1 MSKKNAKAILLFVDA
16 IIAAILIVL
25 DQVIKSKVVE
35 VFTADRS
42 EKKFIPGVIYLV
54 YLKNTGAAFSSFQNQ
69 KWLLLLISIVFMAV
83 LAFIM
88 IKLPLRKKFIPAN
101 VLFSLVIAGGIG
113 NMIDRIKQSY
123 VVDYLGF
130 DFWRS
135 YPIFNFADICV
146 VVGVIGLFILFLFVY
161 KENDLDFLRFKK
173 AKVAEK
179 SENEADEKDS
189 DVHSADKEESVSADK
204 EKEEAE

>member
-1 MSKKNAKAILLFVDA
+1 MSKKKTKAILLVIDA

-35 VFTADRS
+35 VFTADPS

-83 LAFIM
+83 LAVVM
-88 IKLPLRKKFIPAN
+88 YRLPVEKKFVPAN
-101 VLFSLVIAGGIG
+101 FLFALVIAGGIG

-135 YPIFNFADICV
+135 YPIFNFADVCV
-146 VVGVIGLFILFLFVY
+146 VIGVVGLFIMFLFVY
-161 KENDLDFLRFKK
+161 NEKDLDFLRSNK
-173 AKVAEK
+173 AYKDSVKPENAETVEDKAEK
-179 SENEADEKDS
+179 AEEN
-189 DVHSADKEESVSADK
+189 
-204 EKEEAE
+204 

>member
-1 MSKKNAKAILLFVDA
+1 MSKKKTKAILLCVDA

-25 DQVIKSKVVE
+25 DQIIKSKVVE
-35 VFTADRS
+35 VLADGK
-42 EKKFIPGVIYLV
+42 EHKFIPGFIYLI

-69 KWLLLLISIVFMAV
+69 KWLLVLISILFMA
-83 LAFIM
+83 LIAFVM
-88 IKLPLRKKFIPAN
+88 FKLPIGKKFIPAN
-101 VLFSLVIAGGIG
+101 ILFSLVIAGGIG

-146 VVGVIGLFILFLFVY
+146 VIGVIGLFLLFIFVY
-161 KENDLDFLRFKK
+161 NEKDLDFLRIFEKK
-173 AKVAEK
+173 NKAE
-179 SENEADEKDS
+179 
-189 DVHSADKEESVSADK
+189 EE
-204 EKEEAE
+204 

>member
-1 MSKKNAKAILLFVDA
+1 MSKKKTKAILLVIDA

-25 DQVIKSKVVE
+25 DQLIKSKIVE
-35 VFTADRS
+35 VFTADPS

-69 KWLLLLISIVFMAV
+69 KWLLLLISIIFMG
-83 LAFIM
+83 LIAFVM
-88 IKLPLRKKFIPAN
+88 FKLPLGKKFLPAN
-101 VLFSLVIAGGIG
+101 ILFSLVIAGGIG

-135 YPIFNFADICV
+135 YPIFNFADVCV
-146 VVGVIGLFILFLFVY
+146 VLGVVGLFILFLFVY
-161 KENDLDFLRFKK
+161 NEKDLDFLRFKK
-173 AKVAEK
+173 INSESSVEDKEAE
-179 SENEADEKDS
+179 A
-189 DVHSADKEESVSADK
+189 ADKDK
-204 EKEEAE
+204 EPEDKESKTAETDEN